1 MSINYHSKRRL
12 KNFQVRKVREALPE
26 YYTSEFPNL
35 VTFLEKYYDF
45 LDSDNGT
52 HAFGD
57 DIRQLFSKKDT
68 QEMPSDLLNN
78 LVSEIAGGLE
88 TGENFTSTRY
98 ALTRLAELARS
109 KGTKFSF
116 QEFFRLFFQQVADV
130 EYGKRSIFNIGDSS
144 STIGVESLKFIQD
157 NELFQTFGLLVKT
170 GIDTSK
176 WSELYK
182 KFIHPA
188 GFYFKG
194 EVVSDTVGALSATA
208 PLSLVDS
215 SPGPTLLSQATMA
228 FSIPFVQSTVL
239 IDSGGGNVRSN
250 LNELVSD
257 YQNFTLDQ
265 LDTTYHAIKQI
276 ITPNS
281 FTFDDSS
288 IRDSDLTGVNATPDF
303 SMTIETMDNEIF
315 TRKITD
321 SSF

>member
-26 YYTSEFPNL
+26 YYTSEFPTL

-45 LDSDNGT
+45 LDSDNGS

-57 DIRQLFSKKDT
+57 DIRQLFSKKDAR
-68 QEMPSDLLNN
+68 EMPSDLLNN
-78 LVSEIAGGLE
+78 LVSELAGGLE

-98 ALTRLAELARS
+98 ALTRLAELARN

-130 EYGKRSIFNIGDSS
+130 EYGKQSIFNIGDSAS
-144 STIGVESLKFIQD
+144 QIGVESLKFIQD

-182 KFIHPA
+182 KFVHPA

-194 EVVSDTVGALSATA
+194 QVVSDTVGSLNITA

-215 SPGPTLLSQATMA
+215 SPGPTIVSEASAT
-228 FSIPFVQSTVL
+228 FSLPFVQSTVL

-257 YQNFTLDQ
+257 YQNFTLSQ
-265 LDTTYHAIKQI
+265 LDTTYHTLKQV

-288 IRDSDLTGVNATPDF
+288 IRDSDENASPDF
-303 SMTIETMDNEIF
+303 SITLETMDNEIF
-315 TRKITD
+315 TRRVTD
-321 SSF
+321 SAF

>member
-26 YYTSEFPNL
+26 YYTSEFPTL

-45 LDSDNGT
+45 LDSDNGS

-57 DIRQLFSKKDT
+57 DIRQLFSKKDAR
-68 QEMPSDLLNN
+68 EMPSDLLNN
-78 LVSEIAGGLE
+78 LVSELAGGLE

-98 ALTRLAELARS
+98 ALTRLAELARN

-130 EYGKRSIFNIGDSS
+130 EYGKQSIFNIGDSAS
-144 STIGVESLKFIQD
+144 QIGVESLKFIQD

-182 KFIHPA
+182 KFVHPA

-194 EVVSDTVGALSATA
+194 QVVSDTVGSLNITA

-215 SPGPTLLSQATMA
+215 SPGPTIVSEATAA
-228 FSIPFVQSTVL
+228 FSLPFVQSTVL

-257 YQNFTLDQ
+257 YQNFTLSQ
-265 LDTTYHAIKQI
+265 LDTTYHTLKQV

-288 IRDSDLTGVNATPDF
+288 IRDSDENASPDF
-303 SMTIETMDNEIF
+303 SITLETMDNEIF
-315 TRKITD
+315 TRRVTD
-321 SSF
+321 SAF

>member
-26 YYTSEFPNL
+26 YYTSEFPTL

-45 LDSDNGT
+45 LDSDNGS

-57 DIRQLFSKKDT
+57 DIRQLFSKKDAR
-68 QEMPSDLLNN
+68 EMPSDLLNN
-78 LVSEIAGGLE
+78 LVSELAGGLE

-98 ALTRLAELARS
+98 ALTRLAELARN

-130 EYGKRSIFNIGDSS
+130 EYGKQSIFNIGDSAS
-144 STIGVESLKFIQD
+144 QIGVESLKFIQD

-182 KFIHPA
+182 KFVHPA

-194 EVVSDTVGALSATA
+194 QVVSDTVGSLNITA

-215 SPGPTLLSQATMA
+215 SPGPTIVSEASAT
-228 FSIPFVQSTVL
+228 FSLPFVQSTVL
-239 IDSGGGNVRSN
+239 IDSGGGNVRTN

-257 YQNFTLDQ
+257 YQNFTLSQ
-265 LDTTYHAIKQI
+265 LDTTYHTIRQV

-288 IRDSDLTGVNATPDF
+288 IRDSDENASPDF
-303 SMTIETMDNEIF
+303 SITLETMDNEIF
-315 TRKITD
+315 TRRVTD
-321 SSF
+321 SAF

>member
-26 YYTSEFPNL
+26 YYTSEFPTL

-78 LVSEIAGGLE
+78 FVSEIAGGLE

-98 ALTRLAELARS
+98 ALTRLAELARN

-130 EYGKRSIFNIGDSS
+130 EYGKQSIFNVGDSA
-144 STIGVESLKFIQD
+144 STIGVESLKFLQD

-170 GIDTSK
+170 GIDTTK
-176 WSELYK
+176 WTELYK

-194 EVVSDTVGALSATA
+194 EVVSDTAGVFNITT
-208 PLSLVDS
+208 PLSIEDS
-215 SPGPTLLSQATMA
+215 SPGPTLVSEASA
-228 FSIPFVQSTVL
+228 VFSLPFVQSTVL

-257 YQNFTLDQ
+257 YQNFTLSQ
-265 LDTTYHAIKQI
+265 LDTTYHTIKQV

-288 IRDSDLTGVNATPDF
+288 IRDSDENATPDF
-303 SMTIETMDNEIF
+303 SITLETMDNEIF
-315 TRKITD
+315 TRRVTD
-321 SSF
+321 SAF

>member
-26 YYTSEFPNL
+26 YYTSEFPTL

-57 DIRQLFSKKDT
+57 DVRQLFSKKDIR
-68 QEMPSDLLNN
+68 EMPSDLINN
-78 LVSEIAGGLE
+78 FISEIAGGLE
-88 TGENFTSTRY
+88 TGENFTSARY

-109 KGTKFSF
+109 KGTKFGF

-130 EYGKRSIFNIGDSS
+130 EYGKQSVFNIGDSAS
-144 STIGVESLKFIQD
+144 QIGVESLKFIQD

-176 WSELYK
+176 WTELYK

-194 EVVSDTVGALSATA
+194 QVVSDTAGSFNITT
-208 PLSLVDS
+208 PLSIEDS
-215 SPGPTLLSQATMA
+215 SPGPTLVSEASAA
-228 FSIPFVQSTVL
+228 FSLPFVQSTVL
-239 IDSGGGNVRSN
+239 IDSGGGNVRTN

-257 YQNFTLDQ
+257 YQNFTLSQ
-265 LDTTYHAIKQI
+265 LDTTYHTIRQV

-288 IRDSDLTGVNATPDF
+288 IRDSDENASPDF
-303 SMTIETMDNEIF
+303 SITLETMDNEIF
-315 TRKITD
+315 TRRVTD
-321 SSF
+321 SAF

>member
-26 YYTSEFPNL
+26 YYTSEFPTL

-45 LDSDNGT
+45 LDSDNGS

-57 DIRQLFSKKDT
+57 DIRQLFSKKDAR
-68 QEMPSDLLNN
+68 EMPSDLLNN
-78 LVSEIAGGLE
+78 LVSELAGGLE

-98 ALTRLAELARS
+98 ALTRLAELARN

-130 EYGKRSIFNIGDSS
+130 EYGKQSIFNIGDSAS
-144 STIGVESLKFIQD
+144 QIGVESLKFIQD

-194 EVVSDTVGALSATA
+194 QVVSDTVGSLNITA

-215 SPGPTLLSQATMA
+215 SPGPTIVSEATAA
-228 FSIPFVQSTVL
+228 FSLPFVQSTVL

-257 YQNFTLDQ
+257 YQNFTLSQ
-265 LDTTYHAIKQI
+265 LDTTYHTLKQV

-288 IRDSDLTGVNATPDF
+288 IRDSDENASPDF
-303 SMTIETMDNEIF
+303 SITLETMDNEIF
-315 TRKITD
+315 TRIVTD